1 MSTSTTLP
9 TDVRLMALA
18 TSLLGWVLVAMV
30 LAAGGLWAVRHPVWN
45 VRALEVGGELR
56 HQNEAILRAH
66 LGSRLRGSFLT
77 LNLQEVQAVFESV
90 PWVRKATVQRVFP
103 NRIRITLE
111 EHHAMASWEQAGT
124 TLLLNRQGEVFDA
137 SADDDETDALPELL
151 GPQGQAPQVKRVY
164 ELLGPLFGGV
174 DMELDRL
181 ELTAQGSWRAGLD
194 NGADIEVGRGD
205 ADELVARV
213 RRFTTT
219 LTQVTREHGRS
230 LESADLRY
238 PAAYAVRLRG
248 VSTLVPGQMV
258 KPLAKPA
265 TKPAAKSNAP
275 APQR

>member
-1 MSTSTTLP
+1 MSTSSTLP

-18 TSLLGWVLVAMV
+18 TSLLGWALVAMV

-45 VRALEVGGELR
+45 VQALEVGGELR

-77 LNLQEVQAVFESV
+77 LSLQEVQAVFESV

-111 EHHAMASWEQAGT
+111 EHHAMASWGPTGT
-124 TLLLNRQGEVFDA
+124 NFLLNQQGEVFEA
-137 SADDDETDALPELL
+137 SADDDEIDALPELL
-151 GPQGQAPQVKRVY
+151 GPQGQAQQVKLVY
-164 ELLGPLFGGV
+164 GLLGPLFDGV
-174 DMELDRL
+174 DMALDRL

-205 ADELVARV
+205 ADELEARV

-219 LTQVTREHGRS
+219 LPQVTRQHGRS

-248 VSTLVPGQMV
+248 VSTLEPGQTA
-258 KPLAKPA
+258 KPMAKPA
-265 TKPAAKSNAP
+265 NKPAAKPNAQ
-275 APQR
+275 APKR